1 MKERIIHRILLACTL
16 LIVVFFCSGQAITTK
31 DLLFAVNDRSSE
43 PIQSVAANAMNQ
55 APSAKSLT
63 PDREGPLAP
72 GSTIIWTGEAFD
84 PEGDKLL
91 YQFWLNGPMT
101 GNTWKPMTDWNESNI
116 WSWTTSSIDS
126 GVNVI
131 DMRIRDE
138 RHAAPWG
145 HDSHISAEYYINN
158 VAGIGGSPG
167 INSKPAILSLKSDR
181 QSPQDKGARVTWTA
195 KASDPDKDTILY
207 QFVLKGPSTEEQ
219 WVPVTPWTTNN
230 VWMWDTGQS
239 KAGVYMIEVWIR
251 DGYHADV
258 DNSDASVRVP
268 YVVMQKGI
276 IK

>member
-16 LIVVFFCSGQAITTK
+16 LIVVFICSGQAITTK

-55 APSAKSLT
+55 APSAKGLT

-116 WSWTTSSIDS
+116 WSWRTSSIDS

-145 HDSHISAEYYINN
+145 HDSHISAEYQITD

-181 QSPQDKGARVTWTA
+181 QSPQDKGAKVTWTA

-239 KAGVYMIEVWIR
+239 KAGVYMMEVWIR

-258 DNSDASVRVP
+258 DNSDASVRMP
-268 YVVMQKGI
+268 YVIMQKGI